1 MAIVK
6 MNKFTLLTFESQKE
20 KLLEALQNFEGVQ
33 FINLQEEQT
42 IEEVEEFKE
51 LRRDEVDSK
60 CAEYEENLSKL
71 KFALDFL
78 QGYIPQKSGLK
89 AFLQDKKELSYS
101 GLNSIMEKNSW
112 KETYSNLKE
121 REVKLNTLN
130 NERTKYET
138 EISSLELWRNFDAP
152 FKYLKEFKKTS
163 YFLGSLAKQYEQ
175 ELTSKFQDEIK
186 YGHLEILNSQS
197 QDIYVFAIVHESET
211 HKAEELLKNYG
222 FSYLALNYEEEPKV
236 LIENYSAKIMEINHE
251 EEIITEEIKK
261 FGNKIEDL
269 QLAYEYYNNL
279 VIRNYAS
286 NNFLKTKK
294 IVTIC
299 GWNTLDN
306 NSELE
311 NTIKKVVGQD
321 YYLEFSQISEE
332 ETEKVPI
339 KLKNGGFSSAFESLV
354 EMYSLPLYS
363 EVDPTPILSVFY
375 FIFFGMMLSDAG
387 YGLIMVLASL
397 FAISK
402 VKDPERRKS
411 FKLFFF
417 AGISTMIWGAI
428 YGGWFGD
435 LLNYF
440 GIKPPML
447 IDPTKDISQIFILSL
462 AFGVIHVFVGLGIKA
477 YILIRAGKLKDAICD
492 VLTWYLTL
500 IGAIL
505 MLVGIGGSLGKWM
518 LIAGLV
524 GLLLTQGRTAPTL
537 GGKIGGGLY
546 GVYGVTG
553 YLGDIV
559 SYSRLLA
566 LGLATGF
573 IANAL
578 NLIVSLFPVPIKY
591 VLSPILF
598 VGLHLFNLV
607 INALGAYVHAAR
619 LQYLEFFGK
628 FYEGGGRK
636 FTPFKLSEEY
646 IKITK

>member
-20 KLLEALQNFEGVQ
+20 KLLEALQNFEGVE
-33 FINLQEEQT
+33 FINLQEEQST
-42 IEEVEEFKE
+42 EKIEEFKD
-51 LRRDEVDSK
+51 LVKDEVDLK
-60 CAEYEENLSKL
+60 CAKYEENLSKL
-71 KFALDFL
+71 KFALNFL
-78 QGYIPQKSGLK
+78 QRYIPQKSGVK
-89 AFLQDKKELSYS
+89 AFLEDKKQLSYR

-112 KETYSNLKE
+112 ENTYSDLKE
-121 REVKLNTLN
+121 REVKLNTLS

-138 EISSLELWRNFDAP
+138 EIKSLELWRNFDAP

-163 YFLGSLAKQYEQ
+163 YFIGTLAKQYEQ
-175 ELTSKFQDEIK
+175 ELVSKFKDEIQ
-186 YGHLEILNSQS
+186 YGHFEILNSQN
-197 QDIYVFAIVHESET
+197 QDIYIFAMVHESEKQ
-211 HKAEELLKNYG
+211 KAEELLKNYG
-222 FSYLALNYEEEPKV
+222 FSYATLNYEEEPRV
-236 LIENYSAKIMEINHE
+236 LIENYSAKIKEINKE
-251 EEIITEEIKK
+251 EEIIVGEIKQ
-261 FGNKIEDL
+261 FISNVEEL

-279 VIRNYAS
+279 IIRNYAS
-286 NNFLKTKK
+286 NNFLRTNK

-299 GWNTLDN
+299 GWIALEN
-306 NSELE
+306 NKELE
-311 NTIKKVVGQD
+311 DAVIKTIGQD
-321 YYLEFSQISEE
+321 YYLNFSEVSEE
-332 ETEKVPI
+332 EVEKVPI

-387 YGLIMVLASL
+387 YGLIMVIASAY
-397 FAISK
+397 AIKK
-402 VKDPERRKS
+402 VKDPERRKT
-411 FKLFFF
+411 FKLFLF
-417 AGISTMIWGAI
+417 AGISTMIWGTI

-447 IDPTKDISQIFILSL
+447 IDPTRDISQIFILSL

-477 YILIRAGKLKDAICD
+477 YILIRAGKLKDAIYD

-505 MLVGIGGSLGKWM
+505 MLVGIGGSLGKWL
-518 LIAGLV
+518 LIVGLV
-524 GLLLTQGRTAPTL
+524 GLLLTQGRTAPSL

-546 GVYGVTG
+546 GVYGITG

-591 VLSPILF
+591 ILSPILF

-607 INALGAYVHAAR
+607 INALGSYVHAAR

-628 FYEGGGRK
+628 FYEGGGKK

>member
-33 FINLQEEQT
+33 FINLQEEQA

-78 QGYIPQKSGLK
+78 QGYIPQESGLK

-112 KETYSNLKE
+112 KETYSSLKE
-121 REVKLNTLN
+121 KEVKLNTLN

-138 EISSLELWRNFDAP
+138 EIKSLELWKNFDAP

-197 QDIYVFAIVHESET
+197 QDIYIFAIVHESET
-211 HKAEELLKNYG
+211 NKAEELLKNYG

-261 FGNKIEDL
+261 FNNKIEEL

-299 GWNTLDN
+299 GWNTLEN

-321 YYLEFSQISEE
+321 YYLDFSQITEE

-402 VKDPERRKS
+402 VKDPERRKT

-417 AGISTMIWGAI
+417 AGISTMIWGTI

-440 GIKPPML
+440 GVNPPML

-462 AFGVIHVFVGLGIKA
+462 AFGVVHVFVGLGIKA
-477 YILIRAGKLKDAICD
+477 YMLIRAGKLKDAIYD

-505 MLVGIGGSLGKWM
+505 MLVGIGGSLGKWL

-524 GLLLTQGRTAPTL
+524 GLLLTQGRTSPSL

-607 INALGAYVHAAR
+607 INALGSYVHAAR

-628 FYEGGGRK
+628 FYEGGGKK